1 MALTKEK
8 YDTYVKILKEELVPA
23 FGCTEPIAIAY
34 CAAKAREI
42 LGKYPDQVVIEASSN
57 IIKNVKSVIVPNTG
71 GLKGIPAATAAGIVA
86 GDASKELE
94 VISHVSDEKKEEI
107 RNYLEN
113 TQFKVMPLEG
123 GDKLDIRITVSSG
136 EDTTV
141 VRIAK
146 HHTNLVRIEKN
157 SEVLWQAHEDTT
169 ITTDKADRSLLSV
182 EDIILFAQEVTL
194 SDVEEVL
201 ERQVEYNFKIAEEGM
216 AKDWGANLGS
226 VLLNTQG
233 NDIRTRAKAMAAAG
247 SDARMSGC
255 ELPVVINSGSGNQGI
270 TVSVP
275 IIVYAKELKVAKEE
289 MYRALVV
296 SNLIAVHIKNGI
308 GSLSAFC
315 GAVSAGCAAGCGIA
329 YLMGDRTEVISHALV
344 NALAIVSGIICDGA
358 KASCA
363 GKIAVSVDAGILGY
377 LMYKEGQQFY
387 AEDGI
392 VSKGVEKT
400 IQNIYRLAA
409 RGMSETDEEII
420 RIMTQCD

>member
-1 MALTKEK
+1 MVLTKEK

-157 SEVLWQAHEDTT
+157 SEVMWQAQEDTT

-201 ERQVEYNFKIAEEGM
+201 ERQVEYNYKIAEEGM

-275 IIVYAKELKVAKEE
+275 IIVYAKELNVAKEE

-409 RGMSETDEEII
+409 KGMSETDEEII

>member
-1 MALTKEK
+1 MVLTKEK

-94 VISHVSDEKKEEI
+94 VISHVSNEKKEEI

-157 SEVLWQAHEDTT
+157 SEVMWQAQEDTT

-201 ERQVEYNFKIAEEGM
+201 ERQVEYNYKIAEEGM

-275 IIVYAKELKVAKEE
+275 IIVYAKELNVAKEE

-409 RGMSETDEEII
+409 KGMSETDEEII